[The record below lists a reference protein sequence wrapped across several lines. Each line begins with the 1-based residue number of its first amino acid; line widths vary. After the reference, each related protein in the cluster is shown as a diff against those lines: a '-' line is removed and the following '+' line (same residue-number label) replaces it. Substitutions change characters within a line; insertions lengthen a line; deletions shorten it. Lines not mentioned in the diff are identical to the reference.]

1 MEEQVL
7 LELGQS
13 FLQGPEGQKLIAVA
27 EGVKGN
33 IDDFKASKETLNKY
47 KPIITTFTTKGRLY
61 DELTSEPIQGVEVKP
76 QLVLFPMK
84 LVTNQNYIYNSSGN
98 KDIKTDKN
106 GEYEIRFGTV
116 SISGLPELVMLKP
129 FVLYNLEG
137 YAPAQQS
144 LITLGG
150 EVPQV
155 LPIQKLLNIDEAA
168 ARAADKVKDEMNKF
182 AEAGALI
189 GLGSVELGLITI
201 KSQILK
207 FAGVAQNKLFPL
219 AMSLMIIFG
228 ITKLEK
234 AAQEQ
239 ARCPNNALLR
249 ECIKRR
255 NSIVRQINQMW
266 VVIAANTAL
275 AALFL
280 YLSLQLKGVKEVIS
294 GLSFPLAV
302 PPGVGVPYSLVAKL
316 EDVKK
321 LLNDLGDISKDLKK
335 ALLISLIF
343 LVISLIIILRYLKR
357 IDELI
362 EGCAANNGNGDNGG
376 GSCSLNQYTTQIT
389 CEAFGGVWNG
399 GLSMVEINAELLAIQ
414 ENSEQQ
420 GNSIIAN
427 INGFKLSVIK
437 EEKFKVGDLYRR
449 RAIAKNSGGITILQ
463 GEPSFSAEDQI
474 LLDELAFYIVQNNLK
489 AD

>member
-1 MEEQVL
+1 MEEQAL
-7 LELGQS
+7 LDLGQI
-13 FLQGPEGQKLIAVA
+13 FLQSPDGQKVLAKA

-33 IDDFKASKETLNKY
+33 VDDFKASKETLEKY

-84 LVTNQNYIYNSSGN
+84 LVTKTRKIKIDDPSGAINKITGKPKQIKIEQTYQKYVSDPGGN

-106 GEYEIRFGTV
+106 GEYELRFGTV
-116 SISGLPELVMLKP
+116 SISGLPELAILKP
-129 FVLYNLEG
+129 FVSYTKEK

-144 LITLGG
+144 LITLAG

-155 LPIQKLLNIDEAA
+155 LPIQKLLDIDEASE
-168 ARAADKVKDEMNKF
+168 RDADKVKDEMNKL

-189 GLGSVELGLITI
+189 GLGAIELSLITI
-201 KSQILK
+201 KAQILK

-294 GLSFPLAV
+294 GLAFPLAV

-362 EGCAANNGNGDNGG
+362 EKCTDIDIPME
-376 GSCSLNQYTTQIT
+376 QI
-389 CEAFGGVWNG
+389 
-399 GLSMVEINAELLAIQ
+399 SAELLALQIGA
-414 ENSEQQ
+414 ETQ
-420 GNSIIAN
+420 GNPILTN
-427 INGFKLSVIK
+427 VNGFKLSVIQ
-437 EEKFKVGDLYRR
+437 EDKFKVGKQYRR

-474 LLDELAFYIVQNNLK
+474 LLDELSFYIIQNNLK